1 MGTENGS
8 RTEGE
13 SSPAETADDGAVV
26 SAAKRAVGVGRRRL
40 RSTYRSVGAAK
51 FWGGLVVGWVVLT
64 LLVGPVTGATVG
76 AVAGSAV
83 AGVVALVVWVAL
95 TAWLAASAVYARRD
109 EKRRAELADL
119 DGSHRPSDV
128 PALLDGVDEAYVQ
141 ARGFAVRGLQ
151 KAADEHGPSA
161 LVRDVDGGAAAV
173 VERLAP
179 LLDDPNQNVQIY
191 ALNTFAALAR
201 EYPDA
206 TSAVGEEL
214 VGFTRSSN
222 ADLRRTAVSCVAWFA
237 RPVAGAMDRET
248 AGEVLVDHALND
260 EIPEVRYEAVA
271 GLSLLGTDRAVE
283 ALEAVAGGDTNDE
296 VRAFARERLDEVTAR
311 AGADESSGAG
321 DWTPDDLPDAPSLDG
336 EGTDGDGEA
345 STDADPPSGT
355 ETDPSARYV
364 QPAPDLDFDDVVG
377 LEAAKSE
384 LRSQVID
391 PFTDAETYD
400 AYGVGAQQGV
410 LLHGAPGT
418 GKTHLAR
425 CLAGELDLTY
435 LEADVGSVDS
445 KFVGEGSQNVAQ
457 VFEEA
462 RAHRPSLVF
471 LDEIDALAGERG
483 AGDQHHES
491 QKMVNQL
498 LSELSDLDEDVLVVA
513 ATNHP
518 DDVDEAM
525 LRTGRFDAKIE
536 VTAPGPDA
544 RVALLDYH
552 LDAPT
557 APLDDETVADATA
570 GFVASDVEEIARRA
584 ARAAAT
590 RAREDEGE
598 SRVTEADVLAAAE
611 GVADDR
617 SEVGSFVESPPDLEF
632 DDVAGMDGLKERL
645 RESVIEPLESPEYY
659 EEYGID
665 VATGFLLYGPPGT
678 GKTHVT
684 RCLAGELGI
693 NYVGVDAS
701 DLVSKWIGEGAEN
714 VAAMFDEA
722 RANQPCLV
730 FVDEIDALAS
740 DRESGRQQKSER
752 QMVNQFLTELSAVA
766 ESDDEVV
773 VVGATNQRDRVDD
786 AMLRTGRLGDQIEVP
801 APGADAR
808 VGIFYQHL
816 DAPHADLDD
825 AAIAEETAGLVASD
839 LEAVATEAAMR
850 AMRRARDGDEQ
861 TDVTQGDVLD
871 AVERV
876 RGSDRAY
883 ETDGH
888 KT

>member
-1 MGTENGS
+1 MGTNDEPKTGD
-8 RTEGE
+8 E
-13 SSPAETADDGAVV
+13 STPAGTTGDGAVV

-40 RSTYRSVGAAK
+40 RSTAESLGTAA
-51 FWGGLVVGWVVLT
+51 FWGGVAVGWVVLT
-64 LLVGPVTGATVG
+64 LAVGPVADATLG
-76 AVAGSAV
+76 AVAGSTV
-83 AGVVALVVWVAL
+83 AGSVAFVAWVAL
-95 TAWLAASAVYARRD
+95 SGWLFASAFYARRD
-109 EKRRAELADL
+109 ERRRVELADL
-119 DGSHRPSDV
+119 DASHQPADV
-128 PALLDGVDEAYVQ
+128 PALLDGTGESYVEARAFA
-141 ARGFAVRGLQ
+141 ARGLSKVPE
-151 KAADEHGPSA
+151 DHGPSA
-161 LVRDVDGGAAAV
+161 LVRHVDGGATEV
-173 VERLAP
+173 VDRLAP
-179 LLDDPNQNVQIY
+179 LLDDPNRNVQTY

-201 EYPDA
+201 EYPEP
-206 TSAVGEEL
+206 TSAVGEDL
-214 VGFTRSSN
+214 VSFTRSS
-222 ADLRRTAVSCVAWFA
+222 DPDRRRPAVSCVAWFA
-237 RPVAGAMDRET
+237 RPVAGAMDAET
-248 AGEVLVDHALND
+248 AAEVLADHALND
-260 EIPEVRYEAVA
+260 EMPEIRYEAVG
-271 GLSLLGTDRAVE
+271 GLALLGTERAVE
-283 ALEAVAGGDTNDE
+283 VLEAVAEGDTNAE
-296 VRAFARERLDEVTAR
+296 VRTAARERLSDLTAR
-311 AGADESSGAG
+311 AGADESSEADGW
-321 DWTPDDLPDAPSLDG
+321 DPDDLPDAPSLDG
-336 EGTDGDGEA
+336 SEERGGDAEG
-345 STDADPPSGT
+345 SSDAHP
-355 ETDPSARYV
+355 DPSARYV

-377 LEAAKSE
+377 LDEVRSE
-384 LRSQVID
+384 LRRQVIE
-391 PFTDAETYD
+391 PFTDADTYD
-400 AYGVGAQQGV
+400 EYGVGAQQGV
-410 LLHGAPGT
+410 LLYGAPGT

-425 CLAGELDLTY
+425 CLAGELGLTY

-445 KFVGEGSQNVAQ
+445 KFVGEGSQNVAR

-462 RAHRPSLVF
+462 GAHRPSLVF

-498 LSELSDLDEDVLVVA
+498 LSELSDLDDEVLVVA

-525 LRTGRFDAKIE
+525 LRTGRFDAKVE
-536 VTAPGPDA
+536 VTAPGPDD

-557 APLDDETVADATA
+557 APLDDEAVASATA
-570 GFVASDVEEIARRA
+570 GFVASDVAEVARRA

-590 RAREDEGE
+590 RAREGDGE
-598 SRVTEADVLAAAE
+598 TRVTEADVLAAAE
-611 GVADDR
+611 AVADDK
-617 SEVGSFVESPPDLEF
+617 SEVGSFVESPPDLDF
-632 DDVAGMDGLKERL
+632 GDVAGMDGLKTRL
-645 RESVIEPLESPEYY
+645 RESVIEPLENPEYY

-665 VATGFLLYGPPGT
+665 VANGFLLYGPPGT

-693 NYVGVDAS
+693 DYVGVDAS

-773 VVGATNQRDRVDD
+773 VVGATNQPDRVDD
-786 AMLRTGRLGDQIEVP
+786 AMLRTGRLGTRVEVP
-801 APGADAR
+801 APDADAR

-850 AMRRARDGDEQ
+850 AMQRAREGGER
-861 TDVTQGDVLD
+861 TDVTQRDVVA

-876 RGSDRAY
+876 RGSERAY
-883 ETDGH
+883 GG
-888 KT
+888 